1 MDDNVKS
8 KVKAIYYELQ
18 GYLSQTP
25 KPQQPSDIFSSDDPW
40 RQYNEAIGELS
51 KITGDDYE
59 RFMIKPK
66 HRDGYNIVH
75 LITYRQ
81 ALGGIVNRIHG
92 TYFPDEIR
100 PFSGSPHTVISQSQN
115 QTQSVQMI
123 LDFQSKI
130 DRELT
135 KSKDDP
141 KKTGLLNRVKSQ
153 LSHVKDVNE
162 LLKLL
167 LKTAKEFGVNMSDLI
182 TLFG

>member
-1 MDDNVKS
+1 MDDTVKS

-25 KPQQPSDIFSSDDPW
+25 KPQQPSDIFDSDDPW
-40 RQYNEAIGELS
+40 CQYNQAVEELS

-59 RFMIKPK
+59 RFIIKPK
-66 HRDGYNIVH
+66 PMDDYNIVH

-81 ALGGIVNRIHG
+81 TLGGIINRIHG
-92 TYFPDEIR
+92 IYFSDENM
-100 PFSGSPHTVISQSQN
+100 PFSGSPQTVISQSQN
-115 QTQSVQMI
+115 QSQSVQMI

-130 DRELT
+130 DGEIT

-141 KKTGLLNRVKSQ
+141 KKVGFLNKVKSQ
-153 LSHVKDVNE
+153 LSRVKDVND

-167 LKTAKEFGVNMSDLI
+167 LKTAKELGFNMSELL